1 VTAEVVLDRLTKR
14 FEGAAVSGLSLS
26 VERGEFLVLV
36 GPSGCGKSTTLRL
49 VAGLEEPD
57 DGTIAICGKPMANVA
72 PQDRDVAM
80 VFQNYA
86 LYPQMTVR
94 EILEFPLRM
103 RGASREERA
112 RAVGD
117 ATDLLRLGA
126 LLGRRPGELSGGER
140 QRVAMGRAI
149 VRRPRVF
156 LFDEPLSNLDVAL
169 RSDLRV
175 EIGAL
180 VRRLGATAIYVTHDQ
195 VEAMTLADRICVM
208 RGGELQQLATA
219 REIYEKPGNAF
230 VATFIGSPRMNI
242 IPAQVENGTIVAGP
256 FRIPAPKELPP
267 KVELGVRSE
276 DVKVGAEG
284 GARAEIEAVEPLGAE
299 THIVA
304 RLGDLRMSV
313 RCPGFAPHRRGDSLE
328 LALDPA
334 RVHLFD
340 PMNDGA
346 RLHADIAC
354 STPSHGSGRIA

>member
-14 FEGAAVSGLSLS
+14 FEGAVVSGLSLS
-26 VERGEFLVLV
+26 VERGEFLVVV

-80 VFQNYA
+80 VFQSYA

-112 RAVGD
+112 RAV
-117 ATDLLRLGA
+117 AEAAELLRLGA
-126 LLGRRPGELSGGER
+126 MLGRMPGELSGGER

-156 LFDEPLSNLDVAL
+156 LFDEPLSNLDAAL
-169 RSDLRV
+169 RADLRV

-208 RGGELQQLATA
+208 QKGKVQQLASA
-219 REIYEKPGNAF
+219 RDIYEKPANAF
-230 VATFIGSPRMNI
+230 VATFIGSPRMNV
-242 IPAQVENGTIVAGP
+242 IPARVEDGAILAGP
-256 FRIPAPKELPP
+256 FRIPAPKGLPP
-267 KVELGVRSE
+267 TIEIGVRSE
-276 DVKVGAEG
+276 DIKVGGQG

-304 RLGDLRMSV
+304 RLGNIRMSV
-313 RCPGFAPHRRGDSLE
+313 RCAGFAEHRRGDSLD

-334 RVHLFD
+334 KVHLFD
-340 PMNDGA
+340 PTNDGA
-346 RLHADIAC
+346 RLA
-354 STPSHGSGRIA
+354 